1 MRPIRR
7 QRVEAHG
14 VGGKDGVVLGVN
26 VGGGARDVLTLRL
39 DEGCALLTVGEVDVK
54 QLRLKDVT
62 IMLEAEREM
71 ETREND
77 RATYYRR

>member
-39 DEGCALLTVGEVDVK
+39 DEGRALLAVGEVDVK

-62 IMLEAEREM
+62 IMLEAGREM
-71 ETREND
+71 ETEND
-77 RATYYRR
+77 RATYYQ